1 MAITNIT
8 ANAAAGVNEL
18 RRMNSNLTNGSAN
31 TAITFKAMVQLNQT
45 NDAGIFIATTGTHGL
60 AFNAPEKDCKY
71 VYIIRNVGTSNDRT
85 VLVKA
90 GNAKQY
96 GATKNLSITAAKAT
110 AAVDG
115 TSETEYVDTAIQL
128 DSAKYMQFGNSW
140 NGQIVFLGNSADV
153 QIAQIRLP

>member
-1 MAITNIT
+1 MAITDIT

-45 NDAGIFIATTGTHGL
+45 NDEGIYIGTTGTYGL

-96 GATKNLSITAAKAT
+96 GATNNLSITAEKAT
-110 AAVDG
+110 AASG
-115 TSETEYVDTAIQL
+115 SAQTTYVDTAIQL

-153 QIAQIRLP
+153 KIAQIRLP

>member
-1 MAITNIT
+1 MAITDIT

-45 NDAGIFIATTGTHGL
+45 NDEGIYIGTTGTYGL

-96 GATKNLSITAAKAT
+96 GATNNLSITAAKAT
-110 AAVDG
+110 AASG
-115 TSETEYVDTAIQL
+115 SAQTTYVDTAIQL

-153 QIAQIRLP
+153 KIAQIRLP

>member
-18 RRMNSNLTNGSAN
+18 RRMNSNLINGGAN

-45 NDAGIFIATTGTHGL
+45 NDAGIYIGTSGTYGL

-71 VYIIRNVGTSNDRT
+71 VYIIRNVGTSADKT

-96 GATKNLSITAAKAT
+96 GATNNLSITAKKAT
-110 AAVDG
+110 AAG
-115 TSETEYVDTAIQL
+115 SGAQTTYVDTAIQL

>member
-1 MAITNIT
+1 MAITDIT

-45 NDAGIFIATTGTHGL
+45 NDAGIYIGTTGTYGL

-71 VYIIRNVGTSNDRT
+71 VYIIRNVGTSADKT

-96 GATKNLSITAAKAT
+96 GATNNLSITAAKAT
-110 AAVDG
+110 AASG
-115 TSETEYVDTAIQL
+115 SAQTTYVDTAIQL

-153 QIAQIRLP
+153 KIAQIRLP

>member
-8 ANAAAGVNEL
+8 ANAIAGVNEL
-18 RRMNSNLTNGSAN
+18 RRMNSNLTNGSTT

-45 NDAGIFIATTGTHGL
+45 NDAGIYIATTGTYGL
-60 AFNAPEKDCKY
+60 AFDAPEKDCKY
-71 VYIIRNVGTSNDRT
+71 VYIIRNVGTSADKT

-96 GATKNLSITAAKAT
+96 GATKNLSITAKKAT
-110 AAVDG
+110 AAGSG
-115 TSETEYVDTAIQL
+115 TQTTYVDTAIQL

-140 NGQIVFLGNSADV
+140 NGQIVFLGASADV

>member
-31 TAITFKAMVQLNQT
+31 TAITFKAMVQLDAT
-45 NDAGIFIATTGTHGL
+45 EDAGIYKGTTGTYGL

-71 VYIIRNVGTSNDRT
+71 VYIIRNVGTSADKT

-90 GNAKQY
+90 GNAEQY
-96 GATKNLSITAAKAT
+96 GATNNLSITAKKAT
-110 AAVDG
+110 AAGSG
-115 TSETEYVDTAIQL
+115 TQTTYVDTAIQL
-128 DSAKYMQFGNSW
+128 DSAKYMQFGTSW
-140 NGQIVFLGNSADV
+140 NGQVVFLGDSADV

>member
-1 MAITNIT
+1 MAITDIT

-45 NDAGIFIATTGTHGL
+45 NDAGIYIGTTGTYGL

-96 GATKNLSITAAKAT
+96 GATNNLSITAAKAT
-110 AAVDG
+110 AASG
-115 TSETEYVDTAIQL
+115 SAQTTYVDTAIQL

>member
-1 MAITNIT
+1 MAITDIT
-8 ANAAAGVNEL
+8 ANATAGVNEL

-45 NDAGIFIATTGTHGL
+45 NDEGIYIGTTGTYGL

-71 VYIIRNVGTSNDRT
+71 VYIIRNVGTSENRT

-96 GATKNLSITAAKAT
+96 GATNNLSITAAKAT
-110 AAVDG
+110 AAGSG
-115 TSETEYVDTAIQL
+115 TQTTYVDTAIQL

>member
-18 RRMNSNLTNGSAN
+18 RRMNSNLINGGAN

-45 NDAGIFIATTGTHGL
+45 NDAGIYIGTSGTYGL

-71 VYIIRNVGTSNDRT
+71 VYIIRNVGTSNDKT
-85 VLVKA
+85 VFVKA

-96 GATKNLSITAAKAT
+96 GATNNLSITAAKAT
-110 AAVDG
+110 AAGSG
-115 TSETEYVDTAIQL
+115 TQTTYVDTAIQL

>member
-8 ANAAAGVNEL
+8 ADATAGVNEL
-18 RRMNSNLTNGSAN
+18 RRMNSNLTNGSTT

-45 NDAGIFIATTGTHGL
+45 NDAGIFIETYGTHGL

-71 VYIIRNVGTSNDRT
+71 VYIIRNVGTSADKT

-90 GNAKQY
+90 GNAEQY
-96 GATKNLSITAAKAT
+96 GATNNLSITAAKAT

-140 NGQIVFLGNSADV
+140 NGQIVFLGTSTDV

>member
-1 MAITNIT
+1 MAITDIT
-8 ANAAAGVNEL
+8 ANATAGVNEL

-45 NDAGIFIATTGTHGL
+45 NDEGIYIGTTGTYGL
-60 AFNAPEKDCKY
+60 AFDAPEKDCKY
-71 VYIIRNVGTSNDRT
+71 VYIIRNVGTSTDRT

-96 GATKNLSITAAKAT
+96 GATNNLSITAAKAT
-110 AAVDG
+110 AAG
-115 TSETEYVDTAIQL
+115 SGAQTIYVDTAIQL

-140 NGQIVFLGNSADV
+140 NGQIVFLGASADV

>member
-8 ANAAAGVNEL
+8 ADATAGVNEL
-18 RRMNSNLTNGSAN
+18 RRMNSNLTNGSTT
-31 TAITFKAMVQLNQT
+31 TAITFKAMVQLDQT

-71 VYIIRNVGTSNDRT
+71 VYIIRNVGTSKDQT
-85 VLVKA
+85 VLIKA
-90 GNAKQY
+90 GNAEQY
-96 GATKNLSITAAKAT
+96 GATKNLSITAKKAT
-110 AAVDG
+110 AAG
-115 TSETEYVDTAIQL
+115 SGKETTYVDTAIQL

-140 NGQIVFLGNSADV
+140 NGQIVFLGASADV

>member
-1 MAITNIT
+1 MAITDIT

-31 TAITFKAMVQLNQT
+31 TAITFKAMVQLDAT
-45 NDAGIFIATTGTHGL
+45 EDAGIYIGTTGTYGL

-96 GATKNLSITAAKAT
+96 GATNNLSITAAKAT
-110 AAVDG
+110 AASG
-115 TSETEYVDTAIQL
+115 SAQTEYVDTAIQL

-153 QIAQIRLP
+153 KIAQIRLP

>member
-1 MAITNIT
+1 MAITDIT

-45 NDAGIFIATTGTHGL
+45 NDAGIYIGTTGTYGL

-96 GATKNLSITAAKAT
+96 GATNNLSITAAKAT
-110 AAVDG
+110 AASG
-115 TSETEYVDTAIQL
+115 SAQTTYVDTAIQL

-153 QIAQIRLP
+153 KIAQIRLP

>member
-1 MAITNIT
+1 MAITDIT

-45 NDAGIFIATTGTHGL
+45 NDAGIFIGTYGTYGL

-96 GATKNLSITAAKAT
+96 GATNNLSITAEKAT
-110 AAVDG
+110 AASG
-115 TSETEYVDTAIQL
+115 SAQTTYVDTAIQL

-153 QIAQIRLP
+153 KIAQIRLP

>member
-45 NDAGIFIATTGTHGL
+45 NDAGIYIGTSGTYGL

-96 GATKNLSITAAKAT
+96 GATNNLSITAAQAT
-110 AAVDG
+110 AAD
-115 TSETEYVDTAIQL
+115 ETDQTIYVDTAIQL

>member
-8 ANAAAGVNEL
+8 ANAIAGVNEL
-18 RRMNSNLTNGSAN
+18 RRMNSNLTNGSTT
-31 TAITFKAMVQLNQT
+31 TAITFKAMVQLNST
-45 NDAGIFIATTGTHGL
+45 DDAGIYIGTTGTYGL
-60 AFNAPEKDCKY
+60 AFDAPEKDCKY
-71 VYIIRNVGTSNDRT
+71 VYIIRNVGTSADKT

-96 GATKNLSITAAKAT
+96 GATKNLSITAKKAT
-110 AAVDG
+110 AAG
-115 TSETEYVDTAIQL
+115 GSAETAYVDTAIQL

-140 NGQIVFLGNSADV
+140 NGQIVFLGASADV

>member
-18 RRMNSNLTNGSAN
+18 RRMNSNLINGSAN
-31 TAITFKAMVQLNQT
+31 TAITFKAMVQLDADE
-45 NDAGIFIATTGTHGL
+45 DAGIYIGTSGTYGL

-71 VYIIRNVGTSNDRT
+71 VYIIRNVGTSADKT

-96 GATKNLSITAAKAT
+96 GATNNLSITAEKAT
-110 AAVDG
+110 AADDG
-115 TSETEYVDTAIQL
+115 KETTYVDTAIQL

-140 NGQIVFLGNSADV
+140 NGQIVFLGASADV

>member
-1 MAITNIT
+1 MAITDIT
-8 ANAAAGVNEL
+8 ANATAGVNEL

-45 NDAGIFIATTGTHGL
+45 NDAGIFIDTYGTHGL

-71 VYIIRNVGTSNDRT
+71 VYIIRNVGTSNDRA

-96 GATKNLSITAAKAT
+96 GATNNLSITAAKAT
-110 AAVDG
+110 AAG
-115 TSETEYVDTAIQL
+115 SGAQTIYVDTAIQL

-140 NGQIVFLGNSADV
+140 NGQIVFLGTSTDV